1 MKKRWDKEDPEEIKR
16 RRKEKAIARGEHW
29 SDSVDNETEGDGE
42 DHSENFNSVFG
53 GNKGDGSTGD
63 ILGVSGG
70 KDGKSMMDAVT
81 AARNKALSGGLKEG

>member
-63 ILGVSGG
+63 ILGVSG
-70 KDGKSMMDAVT
+70 DA
-81 AARNKALSGGLKEG
+81 RSIKESIKQGSSLRSAEVR